1 MQFGLEQRRQ
11 RFIDQTVTLQGFQ
24 SFEACGHDPQPEVPF
39 ASAAGMAGVRG
50 TVVTHFQMRRLQAL
64 LQQSSDMH
72 GDQARW
78 GGHAR
83 QAATASVRAA
93 SQSA

>member
-1 MQFGLEQRRQ
+1 MQFGFEQRCQ
-11 RFIDQTVTLQGFQ
+11 RLVDQTVTLQGLQ
-24 SFEACGHDPQPEVPF
+24 SLKAGGHDPQPEVPL
-39 ASAAGMAGVRG
+39 ATGAGMAGVRG